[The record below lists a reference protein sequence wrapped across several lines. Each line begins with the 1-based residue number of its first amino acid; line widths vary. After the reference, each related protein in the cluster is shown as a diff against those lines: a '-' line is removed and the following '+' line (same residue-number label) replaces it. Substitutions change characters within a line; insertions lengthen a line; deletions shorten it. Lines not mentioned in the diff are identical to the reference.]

1 MVGSGVRTIA
11 DETLEPFNLVK
22 MVLVRSDLVKL
33 VNLYIYELDT
43 YAGSVFYRDKQL
55 TIMTQVIN
63 YGQDPLQT
71 MKIFSHNPENNKC
84 IVFIHGGAWR
94 DPRNTY
100 DDFADLI
107 EKLPSNINCISLNY
121 RLSPD
126 VKHPT
131 HLLDIIRA
139 LNYLQREFGI
149 KRTLLVGHSVGA
161 TLILQLLTYKALLGE
176 KAIPLTIK
184 LEHLYFIDGIYSIP
198 DLLEE
203 YPSYLLFVNEA
214 FASEK
219 DYEGATS
226 ITVPTDWDFPFTSID
241 ILQSQ
246 EDELLSE
253 RQLNV
258 FALFLKA
265 RGIQF
270 TDRRGHWGKHEEV
283 YRRREIADIIIEAE
297 SN

>member
-1 MVGSGVRTIA
+1 
-11 DETLEPFNLVK
+11 
-22 MVLVRSDLVKL
+22 
-33 VNLYIYELDT
+33 
-43 YAGSVFYRDKQL
+43 
-55 TIMTQVIN
+55 MTQVVN

-71 MKIFSHNPENNKC
+71 MKIFTYSPDYKKS

-100 DDFADLI
+100 DDFAELV
-107 EKLPSNINCISLNY
+107 ENLPSNVNYISLNY
-121 RLSPD
+121 RLSPS

-131 HLLDIIRA
+131 HLLDVVYA
-139 LNYLQREFGI
+139 LSYLQKELGI

-176 KAIPLTIK
+176 KAIPLTVE
-184 LEHLYFIDGIYSIP
+184 LENLYFIDGIYNIP

-226 ITVPTDWDFPFTSID
+226 ITGPSQFDLNYVSVNIV
-241 ILQSQ
+241 QSL

-253 RQLNV
+253 RQLTV

-265 RGIQF
+265 KGIQY

-283 YRRREIADIIIEAE
+283 YRRREIAEFVTEVE
-297 SN
+297 SA